1 MILEYD
7 DICFSFFENNKKKT
21 ILKTKQS
28 LHVTTRICTMLEFT
42 VYVYTIVLDKNRI
55 MNIICT
61 LI

>member
-1 MILEYD
+1 MMQFVFHFLKI
-7 DICFSFFENNKKKT
+7 IKKKQF
-21 ILKTKQS
+21 KTKQS